1 MNNIL
6 SYALGAAI
14 LAALVTNLVV
24 PTITRLALTLRA
36 VDLPGERRH
45 QSSAVPRLGGV
56 AITAGLAV
64 AAGAA
69 TIARWGEWGGHIPKA
84 ELAALALGTIMVFL
98 VGVVDDLVGV
108 SPLKKLVF
116 ELIAAALLVRVG
128 WSFEVLR
135 LPGLGEIHLGV
146 WGWLVSILWI
156 AGVTNA
162 INLIDG
168 LDGLAGG
175 VVAIISTSL
184 LVYAG
189 LQGNPGSVVLMAATA
204 GACLGF
210 LRHNWEPARIFM
222 GDSGSLTLGF
232 LLGAVSIHSS
242 IKAPAAV
249 AILVPILALGVPVID
264 TLLVMAVRFLGRQQD
279 PVTSRFLRMFHADRN
294 HLHHLLSHF
303 GSRRSRIVGV
313 IYVVVL
319 GSCSMALLVATTGQS
334 TLGIALIL
342 VEFGVILAMRQTGL
356 AMEARRLSR
365 KQRDDIKTEV
375 LGPLEEPLPEP
386 IVLQPVAAAGQRPAR
401 LRVVARR

>member
-6 SYALGAAI
+6 FYALGAAV
-14 LAALVTNLVV
+14 LAGLVTNLLV
-24 PTITRLALTLRA
+24 PTITRIALALRA
-36 VDLPGERRH
+36 LDLPGERRH
-45 QSSAVPRLGGV
+45 QSSTVPRLGGV
-56 AITAGLAV
+56 AIAAGLAV

-69 TIARWGEWGGHIPKA
+69 TVARWSEWGAHIPRA
-84 ELAALALGTIMVFL
+84 EVAALALGTALVFL

-108 SPLKKLVF
+108 SPGKKLLFQLV
-116 ELIAAALLVRVG
+116 AAWLLVRVG

-135 LPGLGEIHLGV
+135 LPLLGEVRLGL
-146 WGWLVSILWI
+146 WGSVVSLLWI

-175 VVAIISTSL
+175 VVTIISTSL
-184 LVYAG
+184 LIYAV

-242 IKAPAAV
+242 LKAPAAV

-264 TLLVMAVRFLGRQQD
+264 TLLVMAVRFLDRAQG
-279 PVTSRFLRMFHADRN
+279 PVTSRFLRMFRADHN

-303 GSRRSRIVGV
+303 GSRRSRIVGT

-319 GSCSMALLVATTGQS
+319 GSCCMALLVAATGES
-334 TLGIALIL
+334 ALGIALIL
-342 VEFGVILAMRQTGL
+342 VEFTVILAMRQSGL
-356 AMEARRLSR
+356 AMAARRLSR
-365 KQRDDIKTEV
+365 QQRDELKTAV
-375 LGPLEEPLPEP
+375 LEAPGEPLPEP
-386 IVLQPVAAAGQRPAR
+386 LVLAPAVAVPLPRQ